1 MSEKVLDLSPSSSKM
16 QRLQYSFGEYV
27 GGFDEQTQRR
37 HGYGVILY
45 LSGNSYEGEW
55 NQGNMHG
62 SGRKKY
68 ANGDLYEGNWVE
80 GKRQGKGK
88 YRYHQGHV
96 YEGEY
101 KNDECGGVGKLVLAH
116 GAGSYEGEWMNG
128 VKHGKGVEYN
138 RSNVC
143 YQGEFQ
149 NGMRHGKGKLMEEKT
164 VAVQNNNENDD
175 DENNENVENRQVVI
189 IEHETE
195 WDEGNQ
201 ISGPHVEEIVT
212 KPHPNNKSQNRQRGP
227 IADAKT
233 LEALQQA
240 GVAPEA
246 IRALSQFSS
255 GVERSFGALD
265 FGVAN
270 MEKQIGSLVGT
281 LDALMSSVGGEEDD
295 EEEAEEKFDD
305 MEYECDKKK

>member
-1 MSEKVLDLSPSSSKM
+1 
-16 QRLQYSFGEYV
+16 
-27 GGFDEQTQRR
+27 
-37 HGYGVILY
+37 
-45 LSGNSYEGEW
+45 
-55 NQGNMHG
+55 
-62 SGRKKY
+62 
-68 ANGDLYEGNWVE
+68 
-80 GKRQGKGK
+80 
-88 YRYHQGHV
+88 
-96 YEGEY
+96 
-101 KNDECGGVGKLVLAH
+101 
-116 GAGSYEGEWMNG
+116 
-128 VKHGKGVEYN
+128 
-138 RSNVC
+138 
-143 YQGEFQ
+143 
-149 NGMRHGKGKLMEEKT
+149 MEEKT
-164 VAVQNNNENDD
+164 VAVKNASDDGDD
-175 DENNENVENRQVVI
+175 DGENNENVENRQVVI

-212 KPHPNNKSQNRQRGP
+212 KPHPKSQNRQRGP

-281 LDALMSSVGGEEDD
+281 LDALMSTVGGEEEDE